1 MALKAPLQ
9 FLILLVA
16 SWLGRRQSE
25 AIEYLRAENRVLRA
39 HLGAKRMRFTDAE
52 RRMLAEKGRPLGR
65 KLLGEVASLATHR
78 KRSCAGTGSRL
89 PPSTTG
95 RRRVVAPAV
104 DVRRATR
111 SSKWSPWRATI
122 HRGGIRDCAA
132 RSRTWASTSG
142 VRRSNAFSRLHGIEP
157 APVRGRTMPWKTFLK
172 AHWGAIAAADFFSVE
187 VLTVGG
193 LVRHLVLFVIDLKT
207 RRIHIA
213 GITRR
218 ADGQWMAQMARNLT
232 DAVAGPLRGFRHL
245 IVDRDPLYTDQFK
258 QLLATAKVELLRL
271 PPNSPNLNAFAER
284 FVRSIKSE
292 CMRHIIPLGE
302 RHLRT
307 AIREYVDHYHVERNH
322 QGLGNTIPFPSAA
335 LRLFDG
341 PIVRR
346 ERLGGLLTFYERK
359 AA

>member
-16 SWLGRRQSE
+16 NWLGRRQSE
-25 AIEYLRAENRVLRA
+25 AIEYLSAENRVLRA
-39 HLGAKRMRFTDAE
+39 HLGGKRMRFTDAE
-52 RRMLAEKGRPLGR
+52 RRMLSEKGRPLGR
-65 KLLGEVASLATHR
+65 KLLAEMASLATPETILR
-78 KRSCAGTGSRL
+78 WYRQQVATKYDWTAARRGA
-89 PPSTTG
+89 G
-95 RRRVVAPAV
+95 RRRSPSDAVEELVAMARDNPSWGY
-104 DVRRATR
+104 TR
-111 SSKWSPWRATI
+111 LRGALQNLDLNLGRSTI
-122 HRGGIRDCAA
+122 QRILK
-132 RSRTWASTSG
+132 
-142 VRRSNAFSRLHGIEP
+142 VHGIEP
-157 APVRGRTMPWKTFLK
+157 APVRGRTMTWKTFLK

-218 ADGQWMAQMARNLT
+218 ADGEWIAQMARNLT
-232 DAVAGPLRGFRHL
+232 DAVAGPLQGFRHL
-245 IVDRDPLYTDQFK
+245 TVDRDPLYTDHVK

-292 CMRHIIPLGE
+292 CLSHIIPLGE

-307 AIREYVDHYHVERNH
+307 AIREYVDHSHVERNYH
-322 QGLGNTIPFPSAA
+322 GLGNAIPFPSAT
-335 LRLFDG
+335 LRLPEG
-341 PIVRR
+341 PICRH